1 MAFYRVYVA
10 HGFQILAPD
19 LLNASGVASQIP
31 HNFYYL
37 VSRTSCAAVSEVL
50 DYLAAKCL
58 SRGGP
63 RRAVL
68 DLKVSPNTSE
78 NYARDLCDFI
88 NFLDSRDRRIADIEV
103 DDLFDYVDTMF
114 GKQSS
119 VTSQEFAAA
128 TIQRR
133 LSTMRQFLIWCQ
145 KEGRLRNRFE
155 IETVVSSSGKE
166 FEILEPTLS
175 PRVYEPI
182 DNKVRYIE
190 HAHCCRLLGALGKAE
205 LDDEGVIKSAPRNR
219 LIAESAL
226 QAGLRR
232 AEAIGLKVCNIV
244 TYNVANEDPF
254 STRAIE
260 VLGKGN
266 KKRNV
271 PFPVWLIKA
280 IQNYI
285 NTERSHLILHR
296 TLRDPAFVDHGYVFV
311 HGANAPGSQGSHIGL
326 KQINLAFKAARELLV
341 AEMKAESIWNSS
353 QISARASTYVF
364 HGLRHTY
371 AINTY
376 VLRSREGDPN
386 PGKYVQSVLGHSS
399 QATTDALYL
408 RASHVMEA
416 EISMFAHDYFYQLV
430 KRHG

>member
-1 MAFYRVYVA
+1 MPFYNVYVA
-10 HGFQILAPD
+10 HGVQNVDSD
-19 LLNASGVASQIP
+19 LLNASGVSSQIP
-31 HNFYYL
+31 HDFYYL
-37 VSRTSCAAVSEVL
+37 VSRTLCSAVSEVL

-58 SRGGP
+58 RRGGP
-63 RRAVL
+63 RRALL

-78 NYARDLCDFI
+78 NYARDLYDFV
-88 NFLDSRDRRIADIEV
+88 NFLDSRNRRIEDIEV
-103 DDLFDYVDTMF
+103 DDLFDYIDTMY
-114 GKQSS
+114 GKKSS
-119 VTSQEFAAA
+119 VTSHEFASA

-133 LSTMRQFLIWCQ
+133 LSTMRQFLLWCQ

-175 PRVYEPI
+175 PKVIEPI

-190 HAHCCRLLGALGKAE
+190 HAHCCKLLNALGKAD
-205 LDDEGVIKSAPRNR
+205 LDDEGVITSAPRNR
-219 LIAESAL
+219 LVAECAL

-244 TYNVANEDPF
+244 TYNVAKEDPF

-271 PFPVWLIKA
+271 PLPVWLIKA

-285 NTERSHLILHR
+285 NTERAQLILQR
-296 TLRDPAFVDHGYVFV
+296 ILQDPTFVDHGYVFV
-311 HGANAPGSQGSHIGL
+311 HGANAPGSQGRHIGL

-341 AEMKAESIWNSS
+341 AEIRAESLWNSS
-353 QISARASTYVF
+353 HISARASTYVF

-416 EISMFAHDYFYQLV
+416 EISMFAHDYFSQLI